1 MAPTPTNRSVDRSL
15 RASCSIQAAH
25 RQMRWQSQSACSS
38 VAPPNA
44 TTESPNHVHS
54 KKNFAGESKRGEGTC
69 RAGGGQMAQCAP
81 LIAPYAAA
89 PGKESRTQCPAPWNL
104 RATAPRVAPCRW
116 AHQDERR
123 PALEPDAAHEREAAR
138 AIAGE
143 RSIGLCGEQAR
154 QH

>member
-1 MAPTPTNRSVDRSL
+1 
-15 RASCSIQAAH
+15 
-25 RQMRWQSQSACSS
+25 
-38 VAPPNA
+38 
-44 TTESPNHVHS
+44 
-54 KKNFAGESKRGEGTC
+54 
-69 RAGGGQMAQCAP
+69 MAQCAP

-89 PGKESRTQCPAPWNL
+89 PGKGSRTQCPAPWNL

-154 QH
+154 QHDLTAQRDKPRNRRREPLQRCEQNVGEDQPVRAARAEGRGAEACGMDDLNLAGDAVDARVVARDR